1 MSQFLKKRAKLIY
14 ILMFAI
20 SLFIF
25 VSSTVYIT
33 AYNDTAVDY
42 TKEVKENP
50 NATSVEGN
58 VNLLEFIRTL
68 RNINKNDK
76 VAEASFNYFY
86 GSFTPGREYKENY
99 QTKYDNFNIAY
110 RSMYDFNQKLQTAN
124 NSLFYLGLFALA
136 MVAVMCICANSSRRK
151 YYISNLVSGV
161 VCPTA
166 TIAFTAV
173 TLYHNI
179 EAMMFLDQYWD
190 LLNWGVLGNQGLPKE
205 KFTLLNGTKTYNASP
220 AIKWFVEG
228 DTSHYSLS
236 FDSLIIYTVFLGVF
250 IVCNGLLIAYT
261 VFRYLNTRK
270 ELKLEGLGD

>member
-50 NATSVEGN
+50 NATSLDGNDYLFSFIKKLHDINTKDN
-58 VNLLEFIRTL
+58 VN
-68 RNINKNDK
+68 
-76 VAEASFNYFY
+76 EAFFNFNY
-86 GSFTPGREYKENY
+86 GSFEPGRVYIENIVVK
-99 QTKYDNFNIAY
+99 KYDSFNIAF
-110 RSMYDFNQKLQTAN
+110 RSMYDFNQKLQTTN

-136 MVAVMCICANSSRRK
+136 MVAVMCICANASRRK

-166 TIAFTAV
+166 TIGFTVFVLIQNFQAMAF
-173 TLYHNI
+173 LGK
-179 EAMMFLDQYWD
+179 YWD
-190 LLNWGVLGNQGLPKE
+190 LLNWSALGNQNIPSE
-205 KFTLLNGTKTYNASP
+205 TYQINGVEYTTTP
-220 AIKWFVEG
+220 VIKWFIEG
-228 DTSHYSLS
+228 DTSHFCLNYN
-236 FDSLIIYTVFLGVF
+236 SLIIYTVFLVAF
-250 IVCNGLLIAYT
+250 IICNGLLIAYN
-261 VFRYLNTRK
+261 VFRYLDTRK